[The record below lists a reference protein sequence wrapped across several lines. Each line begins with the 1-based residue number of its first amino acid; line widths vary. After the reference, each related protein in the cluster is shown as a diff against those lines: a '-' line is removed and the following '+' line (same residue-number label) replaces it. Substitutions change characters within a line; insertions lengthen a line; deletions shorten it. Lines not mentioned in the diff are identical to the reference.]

1 MKLLKEKILF
11 GELEK
16 IDPENRDMIKYVFFE
31 GLKQEE
37 IAELLDI
44 QIGTVYSRLHNAK
57 KKLKSILLNEG
68 FVN

>member
-1 MKLLKEKILF
+1 
-11 GELEK
+11 
-16 IDPENRDMIKYVFFE
+16 MIKYVFFE